1 MISRGPSVM
10 YLADFVN
17 GNAYKPGDFGESG
30 TPVVRITQLLD
41 ESAELELAPIPTRPV
56 WLTDGD
62 VVLSWSATLAV
73 RIWSRGRAL
82 LNQHLF
88 RVDVHPS
95 INRRWFAYV
104 LEEGVTRLEP
114 LMHGSAMTHI
124 TLDMLKSLTIAVPSA
139 ELQGTIADYLDREL
153 ARIDALL
160 AAKRAMLGLLSEG
173 LRGQLDRLIDPDHL
187 PRQTGAL
194 PIRRVLRKESRPPLG
209 FGVVT
214 AFRDGVVVLRE
225 RRRQEGF
232 TDSTG
237 RSGYQG
243 VRRGDVVFH
252 GLDGFAGAIG
262 VSADAGICSPVYH
275 VCSTLPDFD
284 AEYVALTLRALALS
298 GYLALQSGNVRERA
312 VDFRNWDA
320 LARVSIPAPSLE
332 RQRAAAQSYRERRRW
347 TDRLAVGIAR
357 QTGLLQERRR
367 ALITAAV
374 TRQLDIPEAA

>member
-10 YLADFVN
+10 HLADFVN
-17 GNAYKPGDFGESG
+17 GNAYKPSDFGETG

-41 ESAELELAPIPTRPV
+41 ESAELELAPIPARPV

-62 VVLSWSATLAV
+62 VVFSWSATLAV
-73 RIWSRGRAL
+73 RIWRRGKAL

-88 RVDVHPS
+88 RVDVHPT
-95 INRRWFAYV
+95 INERWFAYV
-104 LEEGVTRLEP
+104 LEEGVRRLEP

-124 TLDMLKSLTIAVPSA
+124 TRDMLRSLTIAVPPA
-139 ELQGTIADYLDREL
+139 ERQEAIAGYLDREL

-160 AAKRAMLGLLSEG
+160 AAKRAMLTLLRQG
-173 LRGQLDRLIDPDHL
+173 LRAHLDRLIDPDHY
-187 PRQTGAL
+187 PPETRAL
-194 PIRRVLRKESRPPLG
+194 PIRRVLRKESRPPLELG
-209 FGVVT
+209 IVT

-232 TDSTG
+232 TESTAL
-237 RSGYQG
+237 SGYQG
-243 VRRGDVVFH
+243 VRQRDVVFH

-262 VSADAGICSPVYH
+262 VSEDAGICSPVYH
-275 VCSTLPDFD
+275 VCSILPGFD
-284 AEYVALTLRALALS
+284 AEYVALALRALALS

-320 LARVSIPAPSLE
+320 LARVPIPAPPLE
-332 RQRAAAQSYRERRRW
+332 RQRAAAQSYLERRRW
-347 TDRLAVGIAR
+347 TEQLAGDIAR
-357 QTGLLQERRR
+357 QTALLRERRR

-374 TRQLDIPEAA
+374 TGQLDVPEAA